1 MKKREEVK
9 VKRMV
14 SNEVMAKL
22 LRDLANSFEKGR
34 VCVQGGE
41 EFVSLEPAKHVNME
55 LEASCSKKG
64 KEKLSIEL
72 GWKQFTDEGEKAREL
87 VISDEEP
94 EVEETSEAGEEDP
107 FAISSSDEK
116 EQTDFS

>member
-1 MKKREEVK
+1 MRKREEVK
-9 VKRMV
+9 VKRTV
-14 SNEVMAKL
+14 SNEVMTKL

-41 EFVSLEPAKHVNME
+41 EFVSLEPAKHINME

-64 KEKLSIEL
+64 KEKLTIEL
-72 GWKQFTDEGEKAREL
+72 AWKQLTEEGEKAQEL

-94 EVEETSEAGEEDP
+94 EVEETSEAAGEDP
-107 FAISSSDEK
+107 FESSAPKEK
-116 EQTDFS
+116 EQNDFS

>member
-1 MKKREEVK
+1 MRKREEVK
-9 VKRMV
+9 VKRTV
-14 SNEVMAKL
+14 SNDVMAKL

-72 GWKQFTDEGEKAREL
+72 GWKQFSQEGEKDREL

-94 EVEETSEAGEEDP
+94 EVEETLEAAEEDP
-107 FAISSSDEK
+107 FEINSTDEK
-116 EQTDFS
+116 EQTDVS

>member
-1 MKKREEVK
+1 MRKKEEVK

-14 SNEVMAKL
+14 SNEVTAKL

-72 GWKQFTDEGEKAREL
+72 AWKQFTEEGEKAQEL

-94 EVEETSEAGEEDP
+94 EVEETSETAGEDP
-107 FAISSSDEK
+107 FEIGTLEDKEK
-116 EQTDFS
+116 TDLS